1 MQSSSQDVY
10 NATKNNNWLW
20 HRKWKT
26 KVTLSISEREREM
39 CTQAH
44 HEKLYPC
51 HGHARWGC
59 WEDPM
64 MRLAT
69 ETSHSKS
76 GLGFSSSL
84 LFFWN
89 FAQAKLLQK
98 DLIILQQQQPTMT
111 TTNQT
116 STMVNQ
122 KPSFAQQISWHDA
135 FPICQR
141 HFLAWLLHL

>member
-1 MQSSSQDVY
+1 
-10 NATKNNNWLW
+10 
-20 HRKWKT
+20 
-26 KVTLSISEREREM
+26 
-39 CTQAH
+39 
-44 HEKLYPC
+44 
-51 HGHARWGC
+51 
-59 WEDPM
+59 M

-89 FAQAKLLQK
+89 LAQAKSLQK
-98 DLIILQQQQPTMT
+98 DLIILQQQQPTTT

-122 KPSFAQQISWHDA
+122 NPSFAEQIS
-135 FPICQR
+135 
-141 HFLAWLLHL
+141 